1 MSHEDRAPQGAGVAR
16 DSHVGRNG
24 TLRAEFAR
32 RELSR
37 HLALFADSQTAQ
49 LRVAAAFIA
58 NALQNDQRCL
68 YLAETNDRDRI
79 RTAFDTAG
87 IDVATRLE
95 AGDLEILDATEV
107 YLDNGFEPELMI
119 ETLEDACA
127 ASLEAGYEGVS
138 VAGENTW
145 CFHTD
150 VTFDHILEFEAD
162 FDATC
167 PDLPITALCQYDLDQ
182 FGEESIAKA
191 LWTHEQIIYRGT
203 ICENPYYV
211 PPAEFQAAVEPH
223 LNARLLLEQ
232 AYDLTRTRREIEQ
245 REQRLS
251 VVNRVLRHNIRND
264 LNAILGSLS
273 LVQDRDFLDTEARE
287 RLQVVEEYA
296 REIVGTAE
304 KARIV
309 QQTVAEGA
317 VEPLELETVVDCAID
332 RVESTHPDAT
342 IERPSDGSSLTVF
355 ADTHFEKALVE
366 LLTNAIVH
374 QHGDDPTVTVSVSTC
389 PAGFAS
395 VEVRN
400 PGQPIPD
407 AEQQAL
413 LHGTETPLEHGSG
426 LGLWLV
432 KWIVEQSAGRL
443 HFPDSDGDVC
453 RIAVDLRRVRTS
465 SDR

>member
-1 MSHEDRAPQGAGVAR
+1 
-16 DSHVGRNG
+16 
-24 TLRAEFAR
+24 
-32 RELSR
+32 
-37 HLALFADSQTAQ
+37 
-49 LRVAAAFIA
+49 
-58 NALQNDQRCL
+58 
-68 YLAETNDRDRI
+68 
-79 RTAFDTAG
+79 
-87 IDVATRLE
+87 
-95 AGDLEILDATEV
+95 
-107 YLDNGFEPELMI
+107 MI
-119 ETLEDACA
+119 ETLESACLD
-127 ASLEAGYEGVS
+127 SLEAGYEGIS

-150 VTFDHILEFEAD
+150 VAFDHILEFEAD

-167 PDLPITALCQYDLDQ
+167 PDMPITALCQYDLGQ

-191 LWTHEQIIYRGT
+191 LWTHEQIVYRGT

-211 PPAEFQAAVEPH
+211 PPAEFQAAAEPH

-232 AYDLTRTRREIEQ
+232 AYDLTRTRRQIEQ

-264 LNAILGSLS
+264 LNAILGTLS
-273 LVQDRDFLDTEARE
+273 LVQDRDSLDPEAQKRV
-287 RLQVVEEYA
+287 QVAEEYA

-309 QQTVAEGA
+309 QQTVAEGSI
-317 VEPLELETVVDCAID
+317 EPLDLEGVID
-332 RVESTHPDAT
+332 RAIAQLESAHPEAT
-342 IERPSDGSSLTVF
+342 IERASDDSASLTVI
-355 ADTHFEKALVE
+355 ADTHLEEALAE

-374 QHGDDPTVTVSVSTC
+374 QPGDDPTVTISVSAC
-389 PAGFAS
+389 PAGLVS
-395 VEVRN
+395 VKVRN
-400 PGQPIPD
+400 PGEPIPD

-432 KWIVEQSAGRL
+432 KWIIEQSAGRL
-443 HFPDSDGDVC
+443 RFPDSDGDVC

-465 SDR
+465 DR